1 MELCPTST
9 YATAFELLV
18 APLCDRRCMLDDDV
32 GLMGVRLHCS
42 TLPTPAA
49 SSSVVAKVTSSVTS
63 NITRV
68 GGGSVLGYSWSSVNS
83 CPRSAFLSGTRLLS
97 EFFILETTEVPG
109 VPNPP
114 GCPTGAIC
122 RPPSVANSD
131 PAGGL
136 NVDMRCNDGSA
147 LPGPGIPEQADISS
161 WGTERICPLDSALC
175 GIRTKVFEGQTDN
188 VSNLGLTD
196 LMLQCCQLPSFIS
209 PPTPLP
215 APNRAPGRP
224 AGSGI
229 QFQPPPRRANG
240 GSVVFG

>member
-1 MELCPTST
+1 MVDFAQVE
-9 YATAFELLV
+9 
-18 APLCDRRCMLDDDV
+18 
-32 GLMGVRLHCS
+32 
-42 TLPTPAA
+42 TLP
-49 SSSVVAKVTSSVTS
+49 
-63 NITRV
+63 
-68 GGGSVLGYSWSSVNS
+68 G
-83 CPRSAFLSGTRLLS
+83 
-97 EFFILETTEVPG
+97 G
-109 VPNPP
+109 VPTPP

-122 RPPSVANSD
+122 RCPFFFLNKICQLIILHPRPPSVANSD

-161 WGTERICPLDSALC
+161 WGTERVCPLGSALC
-175 GIRTKVFEGQTDN
+175 GIRTKIFEGQRDN

-209 PPTPLP
+209 PPAPLA

-229 QFQPPPRRANG
+229 QFQPPPRRANNG

>member
-1 MELCPTST
+1 MGWLTLLT
-9 YATAFELLV
+9 LLNRLRLLV
-18 APLCDRRCMLDDDV
+18 CRIP
-32 GLMGVRLHCS
+32 
-42 TLPTPAA
+42 
-49 SSSVVAKVTSSVTS
+49 
-63 NITRV
+63 
-68 GGGSVLGYSWSSVNS
+68 
-83 CPRSAFLSGTRLLS
+83 
-97 EFFILETTEVPG
+97 PG
-109 VPNPP
+109 VQLVLFAGRSPSPNCLLLILHP
-114 GCPTGAIC
+114 

-161 WGTERICPLDSALC
+161 WGTERVCPLGSALC

-209 PPTPLP
+209 PPAPLA

>member
-1 MELCPTST
+1 MSNWCYLQVGSPSPNCPQ
-9 YATAFELLV
+9 LLI
-18 APLCDRRCMLDDDV
+18 
-32 GLMGVRLHCS
+32 LH
-42 TLPTPAA
+42 P
-49 SSSVVAKVTSSVTS
+49 
-63 NITRV
+63 
-68 GGGSVLGYSWSSVNS
+68 
-83 CPRSAFLSGTRLLS
+83 
-97 EFFILETTEVPG
+97 
-109 VPNPP
+109 
-114 GCPTGAIC
+114 

-161 WGTERICPLDSALC
+161 WGTERVCPLGSALC

-209 PPTPLP
+209 PPAPLA
-215 APNRAPGRP
+215 APNRAP
-224 AGSGI
+224 GSGI